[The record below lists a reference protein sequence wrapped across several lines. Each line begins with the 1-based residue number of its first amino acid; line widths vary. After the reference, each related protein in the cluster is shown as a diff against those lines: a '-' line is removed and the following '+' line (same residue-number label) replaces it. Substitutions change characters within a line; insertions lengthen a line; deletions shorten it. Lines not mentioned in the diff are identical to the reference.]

1 MAKVLAEGDII
12 KTIVYCQLQGQ
23 VSQNSF
29 YHRVGPTL
37 AAQYTDQQFASVFFA
52 LIQASYLAAINI
64 NATLRGLTCQVIAPT
79 LFDAVIHSNPQA
91 GTGAGDAMPPGTAL
105 SVERRTGVGGRKNRG
120 RFYIPFPS
128 ELHNDANGHPT
139 AAYLTLAATLA
150 TATIQTVAMTGGA
163 NEVGIAPVQWPSDVG
178 VGRLIT
184 SMKTATEWTMNN
196 SRSHKSSLNTTPV

>member
-1 MAKVLAEGDII
+1 MAKILAEGDII

-23 VSQNSF
+23 VSMNSF

-52 LIQASYLAAINI
+52 LIQAPYLALLNQ
-64 NATLRGLTCQVIAPT
+64 NATLRGLTCQVINPT
-79 LFDAVIHSNPQA
+79 LYDVVTHSNPGA
-91 GTGAGDAMPPGTAL
+91 GLVAGDAMPPGTSL

-128 ELHNDANGHPT
+128 EFHNDANGHPN
-139 AAYLTLAATLA
+139 AAYLALAATLA
-150 TATIQTVAMTGGA
+150 TATIQTIGLTGGA
-163 NEVGIAPVQWPSDVG
+163 NEVGVAPVQWPSDVG